1 MLLDVLLR
9 RDSGVSPAAHQ
20 WERSQKVARK
30 MQGNDSTCSRRYS
43 KEGKAARFA
52 KGNGLVMY
60 GVFMYLFP
68 HHQPPAIQDA
78 LIGV

>member
-1 MLLDVLLR
+1 MI
-9 RDSGVSPAAHQ
+9 
-20 WERSQKVARK
+20 
-30 MQGNDSTCSRRYS
+30 STCSRRCS
-43 KEGKAARFA
+43 EEGKAARFA